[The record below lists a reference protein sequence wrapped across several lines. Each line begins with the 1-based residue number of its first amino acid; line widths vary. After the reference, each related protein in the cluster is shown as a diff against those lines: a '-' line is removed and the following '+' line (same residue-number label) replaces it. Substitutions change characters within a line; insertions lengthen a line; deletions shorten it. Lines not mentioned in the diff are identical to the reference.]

1 MRLWTLA
8 QMRMTRKFL
17 LLHNL
22 ETLGFKRAFL
32 GVGIQLSYR
41 IGKAGGSSTSWL
53 GLSP

>member
-32 GVGIQLSYR
+32 GVGIQRCL
-41 IGKAGGSSTSWL
+41 IAL
-53 GLSP
+53 EEMVA